1 MTHKPLQ
8 ELITEA
14 ADRLA
19 KNTSSILEYVNR
31 GERPPEQLTEERDR
45 LVAELIALDEERQ
58 NGDSK

>member
-31 GERPPEQLTEERDR
+31 GERPPEQLTAERDR

>member
-8 ELITEA
+8 ELIIEA

-19 KNTSSILEYVNR
+19 KNTSRILEYVNR

-45 LVAELIALDEERQ
+45 LVAELMALDEERR

>member
-8 ELITEA
+8 ELIIEA

-19 KNTSSILEYVNR
+19 KNTSRILEYVNR

-45 LVAELIALDEERQ
+45 LVAELIALDEERR

>member
-14 ADRLA
+14 ADHLA
-19 KNTSSILEYVNR
+19 ENTSRILEYVNR
-31 GERPPEQLTEERDR
+31 GERPPEQLTAERDR